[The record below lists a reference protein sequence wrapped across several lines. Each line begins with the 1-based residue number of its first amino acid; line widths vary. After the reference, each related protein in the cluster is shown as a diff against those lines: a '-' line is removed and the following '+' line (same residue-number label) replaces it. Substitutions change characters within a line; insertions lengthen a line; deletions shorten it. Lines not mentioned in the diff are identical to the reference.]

1 VLRPDGRPPARRR
14 LTVRALDGPD
24 LFHLAQERPGRP
36 MHTLKVAV
44 LERPVPCAD
53 LDQWAAEVV
62 PAVEPLRRALVGLPA
77 ARPVWVDGGP
87 PHLRHHVRHVAL
99 PAPGGERELTDLLG
113 ELCAEPLDRSRPPWL
128 MWHVGGLA
136 GDRDALVLQ
145 VHHVLADG
153 GGSVALW
160 EALADG
166 GARSHPA
173 PEPVSRRRLAAATLT
188 TGSRDLARLPGIARR
203 FARQAHPVGGDGVVA
218 LPFTGP
224 PTPFN
229 VEPDPGR
236 CCTFARLDLPRVHA
250 ARAAVGATLTETV
263 LSLAGRAV
271 HRQVGAD
278 PGDSLTA
285 TVPAALP
292 TRGERY
298 GNAVTTLYVD
308 LQSGQ
313 PDPVTRLG
321 AVRRNFAASR
331 RSADRD
337 PRLLPDAQRL
347 PRLYRALVKGM
358 ELDERRRGR
367 PAYNLT
373 ISTVRG
379 PAPFSLAGVP
389 VAELRSLGPL
399 IGHLGLNITG
409 WTYGDDLVVGIH
421 AYASAGSGLSAIG
434 DLLVEELEALE
445 AAASGPAPA

>member
-1 VLRPDGRPPARRR
+1 MRG
-14 LTVRALDGPD
+14 LDGPD

-53 LDQWAAEVV
+53 LDRWAAEVV
-62 PAVEPLRRALVGLPA
+62 PAVEPLRRQLVGLPT

-87 PHLRHHVRHVAL
+87 PHLRHHVRHVVL
-99 PAPGGERELTDLLG
+99 PAPGGGRELADLLG
-113 ELCAEPLDRSRPPWL
+113 ELCAEPLNRSRPPWL

-136 GDRDALVLQ
+136 GGRDALVLQ

-166 GARSHPA
+166 GDRSPPA

-188 TGSRDLARLPGIARR
+188 SGARDLARLPGIARR
-203 FARQAHPVGGDGVVA
+203 FARQARPVGGDGAVA
-218 LPFTGP
+218 QPFTGP

-229 VEPDPGR
+229 VEPDRARR
-236 CCTFARLDLPRVHA
+236 CAFARLDLPRVHA

-278 PGDSLTA
+278 PDDSLTA

-292 TRGERY
+292 SRPERY

-308 LQSGQ
+308 LHSGE
-313 PDPVTRLG
+313 PDPVARLG
-321 AVRRNFAASR
+321 AVRRNLAASR

-389 VAELRSLGPL
+389 VVELRSLGPL
-399 IGHLGLNITG
+399 IGHLGLNLTG
-409 WTYGDDLVVGIH
+409 WTYGNDLMVGIH
-421 AYASAGSGLSAIG
+421 AYASAGTGLRAVG

-445 AAASGPAPA
+445 AAVSGRTPG